1 MRKGPNDDAI
11 HLISLISLLY
21 CFMPSVGRLKSLRS
35 GPICMTELQQDEE
48 NDETSV
54 FPFFHPTTLPFHA
67 LSHLCLKKPKYLDI
81 CFAVDLPPSRL
92 EAVLSASDLCG
103 PPLRAL
109 TLQPKDKANLSLW
122 FKSLW
127 SLNADSKNRFYLKEL
142 AKDLI

>member
-54 FPFFHPTTLPFHA
+54 FPFFSPDHGAFSCTVT
-67 LSHLCLKKPKYLDI
+67 
-81 CFAVDLPPSRL
+81 
-92 EAVLSASDLCG
+92 
-103 PPLRAL
+103 
-109 TLQPKDKANLSLW
+109 SL
-122 FKSLW
+122 FQETKIS
-127 SLNADSKNRFYLKEL
+127 
-142 AKDLI
+142 